1 MKPEEYGE
9 KYQDHLLEQYKLFV
23 EMADRVSQRRDQ
35 SNRFYVTF
43 VSAIAGLLMV
53 LARFGTSVNGIW
65 PVVFLISGLL
75 GMALSFIWF
84 LNIKSYR
91 TLNSAKFEIINDLE
105 RQLPYPGYAKEWEL
119 ASCNRLSQVPPTDKN
134 RATCTRGYH
143 SVFSWHSGLRFVFAG
158 RRLTL
163 QSGDSKC
170 PANGWV

>member
-53 LARFGTSVNGIW
+53 LSRFGTSVNGIW

-84 LNIKSYR
+84 LNIESYR
-91 TLNSAKFEIINDLE
+91 TLNTAKFEIINDLE
-105 RQLPYPGYAKEWEL
+105 QQLPYQGYSKEWEL
-119 ASCNRLSQVPPTDKN
+119 LRPAIGSPKYLQLTRIEQLVP
-134 RATCTRGYH
+134 AVIILLFLGIAGYGAFLL
-143 SVFSWHSGLRFVFAG
+143 VCR
-158 RRLTL
+158 
-163 QSGDSKC
+163 
-170 PANGWV
+170 

>member
-9 KYQDHLLEQYKLFV
+9 NYQDHLLEQYKLFV

-91 TLNSAKFEIINDLE
+91 TLNSAKFDIINDVE

-119 ASCNRLSQVPPTDKN
+119 LRPATGSPKYLQLTRIEQLVP
-134 RATCTRGYH
+134 AVIMVLFLGIAGYGVSLLIRG
-143 SVFSWHSGLRFVFAG
+143 
-158 RRLTL
+158 
-163 QSGDSKC
+163 
-170 PANGWV
+170 

>member
-1 MKPEEYGE
+1 MKPDEYGE

-75 GMALSFIWF
+75 GTALSFIWF

-105 RQLPYPGYAKEWEL
+105 RQLPYQGYSKEWEL
-119 ASCNRLSQVPPTDKN
+119 LRPATGSPKYLQLTRIEQLVP
-134 RATCTRGYH
+134 AVIILLFLGVAGYGAFLL
-143 SVFSWHSGLRFVFAG
+143 VCR
-158 RRLTL
+158 
-163 QSGDSKC
+163 
-170 PANGWV
+170 

>member
-1 MKPEEYGE
+1 MKPEEYGDN
-9 KYQDHLLEQYKLFV
+9 YQDHLLDQYKLFV

-75 GMALSFIWF
+75 GTALSFIWF
-84 LNIKSYR
+84 LNIMSYR
-91 TLNSAKFEIINDLE
+91 TLNLAKFDIINDLE

-119 ASCNRLSQVPPTDKN
+119 
-134 RATCTRGYH
+134 
-143 SVFSWHSGLRFVFAG
+143 LR
-158 RRLTL
+158 
-163 QSGDSKC
+163 
-170 PANGWV
+170 PANGSPKYLQLTRIEQLVPALIILLFLGIAGYGLFLLVCR

>member
-9 KYQDHLLEQYKLFV
+9 KYRDHLLEQYKLFV

-35 SNRFYVTF
+35 SNRFYVTL

-75 GMALSFIWF
+75 GATLSFIWF

-91 TLNSAKFEIINDLE
+91 TLNTAKFEIINDLE
-105 RQLPYPGYAKEWEL
+105 RRLPYQGYSKEWEL
-119 ASCNRLSQVPPTDKN
+119 LRPAIGSPKYLQLTRIEQLVP
-134 RATCTRGYH
+134 AVIILLFLGIAGYGACLLVRG
-143 SVFSWHSGLRFVFAG
+143 
-158 RRLTL
+158 
-163 QSGDSKC
+163 
-170 PANGWV
+170 

>member
-1 MKPEEYGE
+1 MKPDEYGE
-9 KYQDHLLEQYKLFV
+9 KYQDHLLEQYRLFV

-75 GMALSFIWF
+75 GTALSFIWF

-91 TLNSAKFEIINDLE
+91 TLNTAKFEIINDLE
-105 RQLPYPGYAKEWEL
+105 RQLPYQGYSKEWEL
-119 ASCNRLSQVPPTDKN
+119 LRPATGSPKYLQLTRIEQLVP
-134 RATCTRGYH
+134 ALIILLFLGIAGYG
-143 SVFSWHSGLRFVFAG
+143 VFLLVCG
-158 RRLTL
+158 
-163 QSGDSKC
+163 
-170 PANGWV
+170 

>member
-75 GMALSFIWF
+75 GMALSFI
-84 LNIKSYR
+84 LV
-91 TLNSAKFEIINDLE
+91 LE
-105 RQLPYPGYAKEWEL
+105 H
-119 ASCNRLSQVPPTDKN
+119 SSPTE
-134 RATCTRGYH
+134 R
-143 SVFSWHSGLRFVFAG
+143 
-158 RRLTL
+158 
-163 QSGDSKC
+163 
-170 PANGWV
+170 

>member
-1 MKPEEYGE
+1 MKPDEYGE

-75 GMALSFIWF
+75 GTALSFIWF

-105 RQLPYPGYAKEWEL
+105 RQLPYQGYSKEWEL
-119 ASCNRLSQVPPTDKN
+119 LRPATGSPKYLQLTRIEQLVP
-134 RATCTRGYH
+134 AVIILLFLGIAGYG
-143 SVFSWHSGLRFVFAG
+143 VFLLVCR
-158 RRLTL
+158 
-163 QSGDSKC
+163 
-170 PANGWV
+170 

>member
-1 MKPEEYGE
+1 MSPEEYGSE
-9 KYQDHLLEQYKLFV
+9 YQDHLLEQYKLFV

-75 GMALSFIWF
+75 GTAVSLIWF
-84 LNIKSYR
+84 LNIRSYR

-105 RQLPYPGYAKEWEL
+105 RQLPYPGFAKEWEL
-119 ASCNRLSQVPPTDKN
+119 LRPAIGSPKYLQLTRIEQLVP
-134 RATCTRGYH
+134 AVIILLFLGIAGY
-143 SVFSWHSGLRFVFAG
+143 GLYLLVCR
-158 RRLTL
+158 
-163 QSGDSKC
+163 
-170 PANGWV
+170 

>member
-9 KYQDHLLEQYKLFV
+9 KYQDHLLEQYKIFV

-43 VSAIAGLLMV
+43 VTAIAGLLMV

-91 TLNSAKFEIINDLE
+91 TLNSAKFDIINDLE
-105 RQLPYPGYAKEWEL
+105 QQLPYAGYSKEWEL
-119 ASCNRLSQVPPTDKN
+119 LRPATGSPKYLQLTRIEQLVP
-134 RATCTRGYH
+134 AVIMVLFLGIAGYG
-143 SVFSWHSGLRFVFAG
+143 VFLLVCR
-158 RRLTL
+158 
-163 QSGDSKC
+163 
-170 PANGWV
+170 

>member
-75 GMALSFIWF
+75 GMALSFI
-84 LNIKSYR
+84 LVLEHQVLQNVEYS
-91 TLNSAKFEIINDLE
+91 EIRDH
-105 RQLPYPGYAKEWEL
+105 Q
-119 ASCNRLSQVPPTDKN
+119 
-134 RATCTRGYH
+134 
-143 SVFSWHSGLRFVFAG
+143 
-158 RRLTL
+158 
-163 QSGDSKC
+163 
-170 PANGWV
+170 

>member
-35 SNRFYVTF
+35 SNKFYVTF
-43 VSAIAGLLMV
+43 VAAIAGLLMV

-75 GMALSFIWF
+75 GTALSFIWS

-91 TLNSAKFEIINDLE
+91 TLNTAKFEIISDLE
-105 RQLPYPGYAKEWEL
+105 RQLPYQGYSKEWEL
-119 ASCNRLSQVPPTDKN
+119 LRP
-134 RATCTRGYH
+134 ATGSPKYFQLTRIEQLVSVVIMLLFLGIAGYG
-143 SVFSWHSGLRFVFAG
+143 VFLLICG
-158 RRLTL
+158 
-163 QSGDSKC
+163 
-170 PANGWV
+170 

>member
-1 MKPEEYGE
+1 MKPDEYGE

-23 EMADRVSQRRDQ
+23 EMADRVSQRREQ

-75 GMALSFIWF
+75 GTALSFIWF
-84 LNIKSYR
+84 LNIKSCR

-105 RQLPYPGYAKEWEL
+105 RQLPYQGYSKEWEL
-119 ASCNRLSQVPPTDKN
+119 LRPATGSPKYLQLTRIEQLVP
-134 RATCTRGYH
+134 AVIILLFLGVAGYGAFLL
-143 SVFSWHSGLRFVFAG
+143 VCR
-158 RRLTL
+158 
-163 QSGDSKC
+163 
-170 PANGWV
+170 

>member
-1 MKPEEYGE
+1 MKPDEYGE

-23 EMADRVSQRRDQ
+23 EMADRVSQRREQ

-75 GMALSFIWF
+75 GTALSFIWF

-105 RQLPYPGYAKEWEL
+105 RQLPYQGYSKEWEL
-119 ASCNRLSQVPPTDKN
+119 LRPATGSPKYLQLTRIEQLVP
-134 RATCTRGYH
+134 AVIILLFLGVAGYGAFLL
-143 SVFSWHSGLRFVFAG
+143 VCR
-158 RRLTL
+158 
-163 QSGDSKC
+163 
-170 PANGWV
+170 